1 MNGGSRQRNWHGEM
15 RLSALDRKLFRDL
28 WHMRGQVV
36 TVALIVASG
45 IATYVTMR
53 GAYES
58 VERAQQQQYARFH
71 FADVFA
77 QLKRAPN
84 SLATEIESIPGVAVV
99 QTRVVVEVNL
109 DIPGLNEPAV
119 GRLIS
124 IPERSGPM
132 LNDLFLRRGRYIEPG
147 RRDEVLVS
155 EAFSSANGLEVG
167 SSLSAVINGR
177 WERLHVV
184 GIALSPE
191 YVYEIRG
198 AEVFPD
204 NKRFGVLWMSREAL
218 GPLFNMEGGFNDIS
232 LALAPGANEA
242 EVIGR
247 LDKILES
254 YGGLGAYGRA
264 DQISHRFLTD
274 EIAQDRIT
282 GIFVPSIFLG
292 IAAFLI
298 HVVLSRL
305 VSTQRN
311 NIGLL
316 KAFGYSDVA
325 VGLHYLKLA
334 LVAVTVGTS
343 IGLPL
348 GVWLGRGLA
357 RMYQNFFRFPELKF
371 VASTDLI
378 VWSIMISAL
387 AACLGALLSLRT
399 VVALPPAEAM
409 RPESPPQFKEGI
421 AERLGFAR
429 LLSISTRMILR
440 NLERRPWKAF
450 LTVVGMSFAVAILIV
465 GFYFFDAIE
474 YLVQVQF
481 RTAQRDDVTISL
493 VEPHGEQA
501 SYDVNHLT
509 GVLRSEPFRI
519 VPARLRFGHRSQRI
533 GLLGLEANADLRRVV
548 GQNLDIARI
557 PPEGVLLTS
566 KLAQGLGV
574 RPGENITVEI
584 LEGERPVRQVAVSAT
599 VDEMIGLS
607 AYMDISALN
616 RMLHE
621 GPSISGA
628 YLSVDAEKLGAL
640 YSQLKRTPAVA
651 GVAVR
656 QAMIESF
663 YRTIA
668 ESLRISTAALNL
680 FASVIAIGMVY
691 NGARV
696 ALSER
701 GHELAS
707 LRVLGFSQR
716 EISFMLL
723 GEQATLVLASIPF
736 GFLIGYAFCAVLTT
750 AMQTDLYRMP
760 LVVNAKTYFIAA
772 LIVGL
777 ASVGT
782 GVLLYRRLS
791 RLDLVAVLKTRE

>member
-247 LDKILES
+247 LDKILEP

-325 VGLHYLKLA
+325 VGLH
-334 LVAVTVGTS
+334 
-343 IGLPL
+343 
-348 GVWLGRGLA
+348 
-357 RMYQNFFRFPELKF
+357 
-371 VASTDLI
+371 
-378 VWSIMISAL
+378 
-387 AACLGALLSLRT
+387 
-399 VVALPPAEAM
+399 
-409 RPESPPQFKEGI
+409 
-421 AERLGFAR
+421 
-429 LLSISTRMILR
+429 
-440 NLERRPWKAF
+440 
-450 LTVVGMSFAVAILIV
+450 
-465 GFYFFDAIE
+465 
-474 YLVQVQF
+474 
-481 RTAQRDDVTISL
+481 
-493 VEPHGEQA
+493 
-501 SYDVNHLT
+501 
-509 GVLRSEPFRI
+509 
-519 VPARLRFGHRSQRI
+519 
-533 GLLGLEANADLRRVV
+533 
-548 GQNLDIARI
+548 
-557 PPEGVLLTS
+557 
-566 KLAQGLGV
+566 
-574 RPGENITVEI
+574 
-584 LEGERPVRQVAVSAT
+584 
-599 VDEMIGLS
+599 
-607 AYMDISALN
+607 
-616 RMLHE
+616 
-621 GPSISGA
+621 
-628 YLSVDAEKLGAL
+628 
-640 YSQLKRTPAVA
+640 
-651 GVAVR
+651 
-656 QAMIESF
+656 
-663 YRTIA
+663 
-668 ESLRISTAALNL
+668 
-680 FASVIAIGMVY
+680 
-691 NGARV
+691 
-696 ALSER
+696 
-701 GHELAS
+701 
-707 LRVLGFSQR
+707 
-716 EISFMLL
+716 
-723 GEQATLVLASIPF
+723 
-736 GFLIGYAFCAVLTT
+736 
-750 AMQTDLYRMP
+750 
-760 LVVNAKTYFIAA
+760 
-772 LIVGL
+772 
-777 ASVGT
+777 
-782 GVLLYRRLS
+782 
-791 RLDLVAVLKTRE
+791 

>member
-1 MNGGSRQRNWHGEM
+1 M

-28 WHMRGQVV
+28 WHMRGQVL

-58 VERAQQQQYARFH
+58 IERAQEQHYSRYH

-84 SLATEIESIPGVAVV
+84 SLATEIGAIPGVSVV
-99 QTRVVVEVNL
+99 QTRVIVEVNL
-109 DIPGLNEPAV
+109 DIPGLDEPAV

-124 IPERSGPM
+124 IPETKQAM
-132 LNDLFLRRGRYIEPG
+132 LNDLFLRKGNYIEPG
-147 RRDEVLVS
+147 RQDEALVS
-155 EAFSSANGLEVG
+155 EAFATANHLEIG
-167 SSLSAVINGR
+167 SSIAAVINGR
-177 WERLHVV
+177 WEKLRIA

-204 NKRFGVLWMSREAL
+204 NKRFGVLWMSRQAL
-218 GPLFNMEGGFNDIS
+218 GPLFNMEGGFNDVA
-232 LALAPGANEA
+232 LTLAPGASEA
-242 EVIGR
+242 GVLDR
-247 LDKILES
+247 LDRLLEP
-254 YGGLGAYGRA
+254 YGGLGAYGRN

-274 EIAQDRIT
+274 EIAQDGIT
-282 GIFVPSIFLG
+282 GIFVPSISLG

-311 NIGLL
+311 PIGLL

-325 VGLHYLKLA
+325 VGVHYLKFALA
-334 LVAVTVGTS
+334 AVLLGTAVGS
-343 IGLPL
+343 PL
-348 GVWLGRGLA
+348 GIWLGRGLA
-357 RMYQNFFRFPELKF
+357 RMYQNFFRFPELSFTAGPK
-371 VASTDLI
+371 LI
-378 VWSIMISAL
+378 IWGIGISGI
-387 AACLGALLSLRT
+387 AACLGALSSLRV

-409 RPESPPQFKEGI
+409 RPESPPQFKQGI

-429 LLSISTRMILR
+429 LVSISTRMILR
-440 NLERRPWKAF
+440 NLERRPWKAI
-450 LTVVGMSFAVAILIV
+450 LTVVGMSFAVAILII

-493 VEPHGEQA
+493 FEPHGEQA
-501 SYDVNHLT
+501 RYDINHLT

-519 VPARLRFGHRSQRI
+519 VPARLRFGHRSKRV
-533 GLLGLEANADLRRVV
+533 GLLGLEPTGDLRRVV
-548 GQNLDIARI
+548 GQNFDVARI
-557 PPEGVLLTS
+557 PTEGAVLTTT
-566 KLAQGLGV
+566 LAEMLGV
-574 RPGENITVEI
+574 QPGDTITVEV
-584 LEGERPVRQVAVSAT
+584 LEGRRLVRQVAVSAT

-607 AYMDISALN
+607 AYMDIATLN
-616 RMLHE
+616 RMMRE

-628 YLSVDAEKLGAL
+628 YLSVDSEKLPVL
-640 YSQLKRTPAVA
+640 YAQLKRTPAVA

-656 QAMIESF
+656 EAMLESF

-668 ESLRISTAALNL
+668 ESLRISTTALNL
-680 FASVIAIGMVY
+680 FACLIAVGMVY

-707 LRVLGFSQR
+707 LRVLGFNQR

-723 GEQATLVLASIPF
+723 GEQAMLALASIPL
-736 GFLIGYAFCAVLTT
+736 GFLIGYIFCDLLTT
-750 AMQTDLYRMP
+750 AMQTELYRMP
-760 LVVNAKTYFIAA
+760 LVINAKTYATSV

-777 ASVGT
+777 ASVAT
-782 GVLLYRRLS
+782 GLLLYRRLS
-791 RLDLVAVLKTRE
+791 RMDLVAVLKTRE

>member
-1 MNGGSRQRNWHGEM
+1 M
-15 RLSALDRKLFRDL
+15 RLSALDRKLLRDL

-58 VERAQQQQYARFH
+58 VERAQQRHYARYR
-71 FADVFA
+71 FADVFT

-84 SLATEIESIPGVAVV
+84 SLATEIRAIPGVSVV

-109 DIPGLNEPAV
+109 DIPGLDEPAV
-119 GRLIS
+119 GRLVS
-124 IPERSGPM
+124 IPEHKGAM
-132 LNDLFLRRGRYIEPG
+132 LNDLFVRRGRYIEPG
-147 RRDEVLVS
+147 RHDEVLVS
-155 EAFSSANGLEVG
+155 EAFSSGNHLEVG
-167 SSLSAVINGR
+167 CSIAAVINGR
-177 WERLHVV
+177 REQLRIV

-218 GPLFNMEGGFNDIS
+218 GPLFNMEGGFNDVA
-232 LALAPGANEA
+232 LTLAPGASAASVLE
-242 EVIGR
+242 R
-247 LDKILES
+247 LDKLLEP
-254 YGGLGAYGRA
+254 YGGLGAYTRD

-274 EIAQDRIT
+274 EIAELRIT
-282 GIFVPSIFLG
+282 GIFVPSIFLA

-311 NIGLL
+311 PIGLL
-316 KAFGYSDVA
+316 KAFGYSDIA
-325 VGLHYLKLA
+325 VGVHYLKFA
-334 LVAVTVGTS
+334 LVAVMAGTAT
-343 IGLPL
+343 GAPL
-348 GVWLGRGLA
+348 GIWLGRGLA
-357 RMYQNFFRFPELKF
+357 RIYQNFFRFPELNF
-371 VASTDLI
+371 VAGPRLI
-378 VWSIMISAL
+378 AWAIAISGV
-387 AACLGALLSLRT
+387 AACLGALSSLR
-399 VVALPPAEAM
+399 VVIALPPAEAM
-409 RPESPPQFKEGI
+409 RPESPPQFRQGI
-421 AERLGFAR
+421 AERMGFAAVV
-429 LLSISTRMILR
+429 SISTRMILR
-440 NLERRPWKAF
+440 NLERRPWKAI

-474 YLVQVQF
+474 HIVQVQF

-501 SYDVNHLT
+501 RYDVNHLT
-509 GVLRSEPFRI
+509 GVLHTESFRI
-519 VPARLRFGHRSQRI
+519 VPARLRFGHRSKRI
-533 GLLGLEANADLRRVV
+533 GLLGLEADGDLRRVV
-548 GQNLDIARI
+548 GRNFDVARI
-557 PPEGVLLTS
+557 PPEGLLLTTM
-566 KLAQGLGV
+566 LAEIIGV
-574 RPGENITVEI
+574 RPGETITVEV
-584 LEGERPVRQVAVSAT
+584 LEGDRPVRQVAVSAT

-616 RMLHE
+616 RMMGE
-621 GPSISGA
+621 GSSISGA
-628 YLSVDAEKLGAL
+628 YLSVDSKRLPVL
-640 YSQLKRTPAVA
+640 YAQLKRTPAVA

-656 QAMIESF
+656 EAMLESF

-668 ESLRISTAALNL
+668 ESLRISTTALNV
-680 FASVIAIGMVY
+680 FACLIAIGMVY

-707 LRVLGFSQR
+707 LRILGFNQR

-723 GEQATLVLASIPF
+723 GEQALLTLASMPL
-736 GFLIGYAFCAVLTT
+736 GFLIGYGFCAVLTT
-750 AMQTDLYRMP
+750 AMQTELYRMP
-760 LVVNAKTYFIAA
+760 LVINAKTYAISV
-772 LIVGL
+772 LIVGV
-777 ASVGT
+777 ASVAT
-782 GVLLYRRLS
+782 GMLLYRRLS